1 MASSRG
7 PAIERPRTP
16 PKFTSAGFSAI
27 AAVAGGSYHTC
38 AVASGGYVWCWGSNS
53 NGQLGIE
60 STADQHS
67 PVAVMEMGVKTIE
80 NNPHPIHTFA
90 GETARELR
98 WKSTGKL

>member
-1 MASSRG
+1 MG

-53 NGQLGIE
+53 NGQLGIG
-60 STADQHS
+60 STTDQHS
-67 PVAVMEMGVKTIE
+67 PVAVSLEAGGEVLVI
-80 NNPHPIHTFA
+80 TFA
-90 GETARELR
+90 VLSVAHAVVILLT
-98 WKSTGKL
+98 